1 MVRLYQTAAHQKFYS
16 APLISFQTI
25 IALAFLVGLVLIPF
39 AISYGSDGYW
49 LMQSQY
55 REQAKVRFQFRYI
68 MEIGGTNAGIPFAVF
83 ASSDPAILL
92 PITSIQRTPV
102 VNVYH
107 FDVRRLKS
115 IQTRMD
121 EQTR

>member
-16 APLISFQTI
+16 APLISLQTI
-25 IALAFLVGLVLIPF
+25 VALVFLVGLVLIPF
-39 AISYGSDGYW
+39 AISYGSDDYW
-49 LMQSQY
+49 LKQSQY

-68 MEIGGTNAGIPFAVF
+68 MEIGGTNSGIPFTVF
-83 ASSDPAILL
+83 AASDPAIVL

-102 VNVYH
+102 VNVYS
-107 FDVRRLKS
+107 FNARRLKS
-115 IQTRMD
+115 TQTRMD